1 MCCAIAFLFHFV
13 LHILQHINV
22 NFKDALSRSVVS
34 IICHKS
40 VTDMQLIMTRQN
52 FSSWAVMKISASILK
67 IPLPSNLLE
76 QRPSDLK
83 LYDRQETDPNPDK
96 LTEPCLG

>member
-1 MCCAIAFLFHFV
+1 
-13 LHILQHINV
+13 
-22 NFKDALSRSVVS
+22 
-34 IICHKS
+34 
-40 VTDMQLIMTRQN
+40 
-52 FSSWAVMKISASILK
+52 MKISASILK

-96 LTEPCLG
+96 LTEPCLGWINNLKVSGMYSHILHHKIQTTYN